1 MNQTDNMISKLQK
14 TTYKVDDVKPINP
27 RQTLTD
33 EELVKL
39 FTSMEGNYYE
49 ATVLK
54 KILDGKVK
62 INSKDPKT
70 SVISSTY
77 LSRMCRLT
85 GNRWRQKRA
94 LGKNEE
100 ALVKIY
106 TDNTKYKPRR
116 RKRSK

>member
-1 MNQTDNMISKLQK
+1 MDNMISKLGK
-14 TTYKVDDVKPINP
+14 KAYKVDDVKPINP

-39 FTSMEGNYYE
+39 FRSMEGNYYE

-54 KILDGKVK
+54 EILDGKVK
-62 INSKDPKT
+62 VNSTDPKT

-77 LSRMCRLT
+77 LSRMCKLT

-94 LGKNEE
+94 LGKSNEM
-100 ALVKIY
+100 LVKFY
-106 TDNTKYKPRR
+106 TDGKWTPRKR
-116 RKRSK
+116 RKK

>member
-1 MNQTDNMISKLQK
+1 MNRMDNMISKLGK
-14 TTYKVDDVKPINP
+14 KAYKVDDVKPINP

-39 FTSMEGNYYE
+39 FRSMEGNYYE

-54 KILDGKVK
+54 EILDGKVK
-62 INSKDPKT
+62 VNSTDPKT

-77 LSRMCRLT
+77 LSRMCKLT

-94 LGKNEE
+94 LGKSNEM
-100 ALVKIY
+100 LVKFY
-106 TDNTKYKPRR
+106 TDGKWTPRKR
-116 RKRSK
+116 RKK

>member
-1 MNQTDNMISKLQK
+1 MNQMDNMIRKLGK
-14 TTYKVDDVKPINP
+14 KAYKVDDVKPINP

-39 FTSMEGNYYE
+39 FKSMEGNYYE

-54 KILDGKVK
+54 EILDGKVK
-62 INSKDPKT
+62 VNSKDPKT

-94 LGKNEE
+94 LGKSNEM
-100 ALVKIY
+100 LVKFY
-106 TDNTKYKPRR
+106 TDGKWKGKRR
-116 RKRSK
+116 RSRK